1 MSVGRLKM
9 YSNRP
14 LLQVTNLKKY
24 FSVKK
29 SFFSKTQNYIK
40 AVDGIGI
47 QIYAGETFG
56 LVGESGCGKTTAC
69 KAILRAIEP
78 TCGEI
83 YFHGINLRELSKK
96 KLRELRERIQLVYQD
111 PYSSLDPRKTVGSII
126 AEPLIAH
133 KLAKRSNVK
142 SKVEEMLLK
151 VGMPAESTKRY
162 PHEFSGGQRQRI
174 GIARSLVLNP
184 DLVVLDEPVS
194 ALDVSIQAQIINL
207 LSDLQ
212 KEFNYSYLLI
222 SHDLSL
228 MRYICDRVAVM
239 YLGRIVEQ
247 APSRELFVEPKH
259 PYTKALISATPEP
272 DPRVQK
278 NRIIL
283 EGDVPSPMS
292 PPSGCRFHT
301 RCPEKMPLCSE
312 KEPPDIKLNEK
323 HVVTCHLFSENKD
336 K

>member
-1 MSVGRLKM
+1 MFVGRLSM

-14 LLQVTNLKKY
+14 LLQVTDLKKY
-24 FSVKK
+24 FSIKK

-40 AVDGIGI
+40 AVDGIDI
-47 QIYAGETFG
+47 EVYTGETFG

-69 KAILRAIEP
+69 KAILRAVEP
-78 TCGEI
+78 TCGEV
-83 YFHGINLRELSKK
+83 YFHGINLREISKS
-96 KLRELRERIQLVYQD
+96 KLRELRKRIQLVYQD
-111 PYSSLDPRKTVGSII
+111 PYSSLNPRKTVGTII
-126 AEPLIAH
+126 AEPLSAH

-142 SKVEEMLLK
+142 NKVEEMLYK
-151 VGMPAESTKRY
+151 VGMPAESTERY

-174 GIARSLVLNP
+174 GIARSLILNP

-212 KEFNYSYLLI
+212 RELKFSYLLV

-239 YLGRIVEQ
+239 YLGKIVEQ
-247 APSRELFVEPKH
+247 APSIELFSDPKH

-272 DPRVQK
+272 DPRIQK
-278 NRIIL
+278 KRIIL
-283 EGDVPSPMS
+283 EGDVPNPIS

-312 KEPPDIKLNEK
+312 KEPPDIKFNEQ
-323 HVVTCHLFSENKD
+323 HIVTCHLFFGDQNK
-336 K
+336 

>member
-1 MSVGRLKM
+1 M
-9 YSNRP
+9 YSNEP
-14 LLQVTNLKKY
+14 LLQVTDLKKY
-24 FSVKK
+24 FSIKK
-29 SFFSKTQNYIK
+29 NFFSKTQNYIK
-40 AVDGIGI
+40 AVDGIDM
-47 QIYAGETFG
+47 QVYAGETFG

-78 TCGEI
+78 TSGEI
-83 YFHGINLRELSKK
+83 YFDGINLRELSKG
-96 KLRELRERIQLVYQD
+96 KLRELRKRIQLVYQD
-111 PYSSLDPRKTVGSII
+111 PYSSLNPRKTVGTII
-126 AEPLIAH
+126 AEPLRAH
-133 KLAKRSNVK
+133 KLVKHSNIK
-142 SKVEEMLLK
+142 NKVEEILAK
-151 VGMPAESTKRY
+151 VGMPAESTERY

-174 GIARSLVLNP
+174 GIARSLILNP

-212 KEFNYSYLLI
+212 KEFSFSYLLI

-239 YLGRIVEQ
+239 YLGKIVEQ
-247 APSRELFVEPKH
+247 APSRELFSGPKH

-278 NRIIL
+278 KRIIL
-283 EGDVPSPMS
+283 EGDVPSPIS

-301 RCPEKMPLCSE
+301 RCPEKMPLCSK
-312 KEPPDIKLNEK
+312 KEPPSIKLSGQ
-323 HVVTCHLFSENKD
+323 HIVTCHLFFEDKNK
-336 K
+336 